1 LQQSVSPAGQ
11 PGVIDPPSLQSQVQ
25 LGSLAGQEQTQPVP
39 ASPAPLPSQ
48 VHWPSGRQTAF
59 KPVAHGGSGPVQ
71 MLPASAQSQVQ
82 VGSLAGQEQP
92 QTAQGWPLGTQAP
105 LQRYSPEGQPVP
117 PPPSQAQA
125 QSGWL
130 SGQAQEQ
137 PMPPSG
143 LAGQAIGQAE
153 LSGMQLPTLP
163 QPQKYSLAGQQT
175 AAGAVPAGS
184 FGQLTTQLWESGTQ
198 LPLPFPQPQKY
209 WPAGQQL
216 GGGGVPASAMQ
227 TWGQAWVSEMQEP
240 WPLQP
245 QKYSLAGQQTDTG
258 AGPASTG
265 GIVPA
270 SQSQVQVGELA
281 GQAHPQPPAPPE
293 GWAGQFTTQAV
304 VSGRQLPVP
313 LPQPQRYWP
322 AGQQPP
328 PPPLEPPLL
337 DAPPLDPPLLPP
349 IPPSAMQ
356 IAGQPMPG
364 RRQTPLPLQPQK
376 VSFGGQAGGPALAP
390 KRVKP
395 AAVKERVFALASMVR
410 SALPMANE
418 GVLLVSLSTP
428 TTVNVLVV
436 VPAV

>member
-1 LQQSVSPAGQ
+1 
-11 PGVIDPPSLQSQVQ
+11 
-25 LGSLAGQEQTQPVP
+25 
-39 ASPAPLPSQ
+39 
-48 VHWPSGRQTAF
+48 
-59 KPVAHGGSGPVQ
+59 
-71 MLPASAQSQVQ
+71 
-82 VGSLAGQEQP
+82 
-92 QTAQGWPLGTQAP
+92 
-105 LQRYSPEGQPVP
+105 
-117 PPPSQAQA
+117 
-125 QSGWL
+125 
-130 SGQAQEQ
+130 
-137 PMPPSG
+137 
-143 LAGQAIGQAE
+143 
-153 LSGMQLPTLP
+153 
-163 QPQKYSLAGQQT
+163 
-175 AAGAVPAGS
+175 
-184 FGQLTTQLWESGTQ
+184 
-198 LPLPFPQPQKY
+198 
-209 WPAGQQL
+209 
-216 GGGGVPASAMQ
+216 MQ

-304 VSGRQLPVP
+304 VS
-313 LPQPQRYWP
+313 
-322 AGQQPP
+322 GQQPP